1 MPNYIHQ
8 ANFILGG
15 AFPASVG
22 IKSTS
27 ALAEAAAETA
37 FHAGVKAAWNSAGF
51 LALMPT
57 TTSFVS
63 TSTSTATGTWHQSTK
78 TVTNEVI
85 AGGAAGA
92 SLPYHDAM
100 VVEFVTAFADRH
112 GHGRWYWPPLASAA
126 LAAAGYNW
134 AAATLTAAQTAYN
147 AMLTAWR
154 GNLTPVLLNRTALTT
169 RNITSANISDM
180 VAVQNRRADKRIPG
194 RTGLIV

>member
-1 MPNYIHQ
+1 MAFYLHQ

-27 ALAEAAAETA
+27 ALSEAAAEAA
-37 FHAGVKAAWNSAGF
+37 FHAGVKAAWNSAG
-51 LALMPT
+51 LLPLMPT

-63 TSTSTATGTWHQSTK
+63 TTTSTATGTWHQSTK
-78 TVTNEVI
+78 TTTNEVI
-85 AGGAAGA
+85 AGTGAGA

-112 GHGRWYWPPLASAA
+112 GHGRWYWPPLTGAA

-134 AAATLTAAQTAYN
+134 SAATLTAAQTAFN

-154 GNLTPVLLNRTALTT
+154 GSLTPVLLNRSALTT
-169 RNITSANISDM
+169 RNITGANISDM
-180 VAVQNRRADKRIPG
+180 VAVQNRRADKRVPG
-194 RTGLIV
+194 RTALVV

>member
-15 AFPASVG
+15 SFPASVG

-37 FHAGVKAAWNSAGF
+37 FHAGIKAAWNSAGF

-63 TSTSTATGTWHQSTK
+63 TTTSTATGTWHQQTK
-78 TVTNEVI
+78 TTTNEVI
-85 AGGAAGA
+85 AGTATGS

-100 VVEFVTAFADRH
+100 VVEFVTAFADKS
-112 GHGRWYWPPLASAA
+112 GHGRWYWPPLSAAA

-134 AAATLTAAQTAYN
+134 SAATLTAAQTAFN
-147 AMLTAWR
+147 ACLTAWR
-154 GNLTPVLLNRTALTT
+154 GNLTIVLLKRNALTT
-169 RNITSANISDM
+169 RNITGANVSDM
-180 VAVQNRRADKRIPG
+180 VAVQNRRADKRQPA
-194 RTGLIV
+194 RTALTV

>member
-1 MPNYIHQ
+1 VANYIHQ

-27 ALAEAAAETA
+27 ALSEAAAEA
-37 FHAGVKAAWNSAGF
+37 SFHAGVKAAWNSAGL

-63 TSTSTATGTWHQSTK
+63 TTTSTATGTWHQQTK
-78 TVTNEVI
+78 TTTNETI
-85 AGGAAGA
+85 AGTGAGA

-100 VVEFVTAFADRH
+100 VVEFLTAFADKS
-112 GHGRWYWPPLASAA
+112 GHGRWYWPPLTAAA

-134 AAATLTAAQTAYN
+134 AAATLTAAQTAFN

-154 GNLTPVLLNRTALTT
+154 GNLTIVLLKRTALTT
-169 RNITSANISDM
+169 RNITGANISDM
-180 VAVQNRRADKRIPG
+180 VAVQNRRADKRVPA
-194 RTGLIV
+194 RTALVV

>member
-1 MPNYIHQ
+1 VSNYICQ
-8 ANFILGG
+8 ANFILGA

-22 IKSTS
+22 IKFTS
-27 ALAEAAAETA
+27 ALSEAAAETA
-37 FHAGVKAAWNSAGF
+37 FHAGIKAAWNSAGL

-63 TSTSTATGTWHQSTK
+63 TSTSTATGTWHQQTK

-85 AGGAAGA
+85 AGTGAGA

-100 VVEFVTAFADRH
+100 VCEFITAFADKH
-112 GHGRWYWPPLASAA
+112 GHGRWYWPPLTAAA

-134 AAATLTAAQTAYN
+134 AAATLTAAQTAFN
-147 AMLTAWR
+147 AMFTAWR

-169 RNITSANISDM
+169 RNITGANISDM
-180 VAVQNRRADKRIPG
+180 VAVQNRRADKRVPA
-194 RTGLIV
+194 RTALAV